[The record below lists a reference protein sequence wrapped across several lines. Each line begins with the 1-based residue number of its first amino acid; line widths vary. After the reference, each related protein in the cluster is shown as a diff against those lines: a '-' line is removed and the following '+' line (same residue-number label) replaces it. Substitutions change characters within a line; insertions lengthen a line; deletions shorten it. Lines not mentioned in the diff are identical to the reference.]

1 MSPNPLP
8 MMLFSL
14 LCGTAFLLL
23 LGGFFV
29 VQPRTQ
35 VVVLFFGKYV
45 RTIVDDGISWVF
57 PVGRQLYRLSAQVT
71 SIELPR
77 MMVLEA
83 NGNPI
88 EVAAV
93 VQYRVREAKKAALE
107 VESPGDMVRLLASA
121 VVKNVCSQFPYAS
134 DDPSAACLRKESSS
148 VSEALEQELQ
158 ELVQSAGIEVLQVR
172 LNDLAYA
179 AEIAQSMLQRQ
190 QAVAMVEARHTIV
203 EGAVGIVT
211 QAVQR
216 MHETSGQMDADSTEQ
231 FASNLMMVLCSG
243 EHVQTTLPLVQ
254 AASSHT
260 GARQ

>member
-1 MSPNPLP
+1 MESNPLP
-8 MMLFSL
+8 MLLFFL
-14 LCGTAFLLL
+14 FCGTALLAV

-45 RTIVDDGISWVF
+45 RTVVDDGIAWVF
-57 PVGRQLYRLSAQVT
+57 PIGRQLYRLSAQVM

-83 NGNPI
+83 HGNPI

-93 VQYRVREAKKAALE
+93 VQYRVREAQKAALE
-107 VESPGDMVRLLASA
+107 VESPNDMVRLLASA

-134 DDPSAACLRKESSS
+134 DDPAAPCLRKESTA

-203 EGAVGIVT
+203 DGAVGIVT

-216 MHETSGQMDADSTEQ
+216 MQESGSQMGVDSTEQ
-231 FASNLMMVLCSG
+231 FASNLMLVLCSG
-243 EHVQTTLPLVQ
+243 EHVQTTLPLMQ
-254 AASSHT
+254 ATTSQ
-260 GARQ
+260 GVPR

>member
-1 MSPNPLP
+1 MESNPLP
-8 MMLFSL
+8 GLLFFL
-14 LCGTAFLLL
+14 LCTSAVLLL

-45 RTIVDDGISWVF
+45 RTIVGDGIAWVF
-57 PVGRQLYRLSAQVT
+57 PVGRQLYRLSAQVM

-83 NGNPI
+83 HGNPI

-93 VQYRVREAKKAALE
+93 VQYRVREAQKAALE
-107 VESPGDMVRLLASA
+107 VENPGDMVRLLASA

-134 DDPSAACLRKESSS
+134 EDPSAPCLRKESAA

-216 MHETSGQMDADSTEQ
+216 MQEAGSDMGVDNTEQ
-231 FASNLMMVLCSG
+231 FASNLMLVLCSG

-254 AASSHT
+254 AAPSNG
-260 GARQ
+260 GAR